1 MKQIAENIIIETDYV
16 GVTLGAIVQ
25 HDRVLYID
33 APLLPEHARL
43 WRIAA
48 TARKKIP
55 QQIVLLDAHHDRT
68 IGSRYLECTIIAQEQ
83 THLIYQN
90 RPVTFKPISQNSGSV
105 WETIHIQNGFRWIYP
120 EIVFSQRLDL
130 HQSELHI
137 ELQYHAGPSAG
148 SIWVEVPARQVIF
161 AGDTVVSGQVPFL
174 HSAEI
179 GSWLI
184 ALDQLEKRY
193 DEGYQIVGG
202 RSGLINKND
211 IRAMQGFLEKTQ
223 LCLTDYAAC
232 NETDERIDSLIPL
245 LGLNDY
251 FSIKKDDQGQ
261 MIERLSYGLHHYF
274 RKNYMNIDETI
285 RQDAD
290 MEDESAETDGDMS
303 ED

>member
-16 GVTLGAIVQ
+16 GVTLGAIIQ
-25 HDRVLYID
+25 HDRVLYVD

-68 IGSRYLECTIIAQEQ
+68 IGSRYLECTIIAQER
-83 THLIYQN
+83 THWVYQN

-105 WETIHIQNGFRWIYP
+105 WETINIQNGFRWIYP
-120 EIVFSQRLDL
+120 EIIFSQRLDL

-137 ELQYHAGPSAG
+137 ELQYHPGPSAG
-148 SIWVEVPARQVIF
+148 STWVEVPARKVIF

-179 GSWLI
+179 GLWLK
-184 ALDQLEKRY
+184 ALDELEKRY
-193 DEGYQIVGG
+193 NEGYQIVGG
-202 RSGLINKND
+202 RSGLIDKGD
-211 IRAMQGFLEKTQ
+211 IRAMRGFLQNTQ
-223 LCLTDYAAC
+223 DCLTDYAAC
-232 NETDERIDSLIPL
+232 NETDERIDSLISL
-245 LGLNDY
+245 LGIND
-251 FSIKKDDQGQ
+251 FFRIKKDDKGQ
-261 MIERLSYGLHHYF
+261 MIERLSYGLHRYF
-274 RKNYMNIDETI
+274 RTNYMKIDETI
-285 RQDAD
+285 RLESECD
-290 MEDESAETDGDMS
+290 DELSETDGEMT